1 MLTEDI
7 YSDGGF
13 PFIKICI
20 KDDVLMEEKT
30 KREFN
35 PKNVMSI
42 QSILEKRKSSPFLS
56 LEQKRSSSGSNSNL
70 SLGSSSGSSSSSDIK
85 FNRKYNIQK
94 SLHDISNLDVSQL
107 MKPKRSKKTRKN

>member
-1 MLTEDI
+1 MSTEDI

-20 KDDVLMEEKT
+20 KDDVIAEEKT

-42 QSILEKRKSSPFLS
+42 QSILEKRKSTPFLS
-56 LEQKRSSSGSNSNL
+56 LEQKRSISVGSKSNSD
-70 SLGSSSGSSSSSDIK
+70 SDTDIK
-85 FNRKYNIQK
+85 FNHKYDIQK
-94 SLHDISNLDVSQL
+94 SIHDISNLDVTDL
-107 MKPKRSKKTRKN
+107 MKPKRPKKKTKKDKKSK